1 MFKWKEDSV
10 NQFIG
15 ITMMSPSNDELAIN
29 SNRESFNEVTIP
41 NIYYSCKYC
50 PLKFNTKAQMN
61 FHLKKRH
68 STIRPTNIFTIEET
82 PVSSGSQDTLINK
95 CPYCPKT
102 CKLKI
107 ALANHIKQKHMDT
120 VSRDIKIYK
129 PKGRGRPRK
138 NLHDQNESG
147 FLIQQSA
154 TTKFKNGAKAG
165 ITQLKVKRGR
175 GRPRKSDYVTMPDGT
190 RTIILKKSHS
200 QNIESVNEVEEFH
213 RIGKDTSLK

>member
-1 MFKWKEDSV
+1 MFKWKEDSL
-10 NQFIG
+10 NQFTG
-15 ITMMSPSNDELAIN
+15 ITMPSNDDLAIN
-29 SNRESFNEVTIP
+29 SNRESLNQVTIP
-41 NIYYSCKYC
+41 NIYYSCKFC

-68 STIRPTNIFTIEET
+68 STIRPTNLFSIEET
-82 PVSSGSQDTLINK
+82 PVSSSSQDTLINK

-107 ALANHIKQKHMDT
+107 ALVNHIKQKHMAT
-120 VSRDIKIYK
+120 MSRNIKMYR
-129 PKGRGRPRK
+129 PRGRPRK
-138 NLHDQNESG
+138 NLHDQNGSG

-154 TTKFKNGAKAG
+154 TTKSQNGAQAG
-165 ITQLKVKRGR
+165 NTQLKGKRGR
-175 GRPRKSDYVTMPDGT
+175 GRPRKSDYVMNPDGT